1 MVPIKYLV
9 IRRSLIR
16 LSICMGKVAK
26 YLDKRSIIMLKM
38 LKIIKKVFSSEPE
51 GEQQPAVVKVA
62 KVAKVAKPAV
72 AKVVKPAVAKVAK
85 PAVAKVAKP
94 AVAKKTK

>member
-1 MVPIKYLV
+1 
-9 IRRSLIR
+9 
-16 LSICMGKVAK
+16 MGKVAK

-62 KVAKVAKPAV
+62 KVAKPAVAKVAKPAV
-72 AKVVKPAVAKVAK
+72 AKVAKPAVAKVAK